1 MADIYEDKELIGK
14 LRERIAAV
22 CRQPL
27 TIMEVC
33 GTHTMSIAKSGLK
46 SLLPPELRLVSGPG
60 CPVCVTDTT
69 LISVALTLA
78 QLPGVTL
85 ATFGDMLRVP
95 AGDLSLRSLGEQG
108 ADVRLVLSPLDALE
122 LAQSEPGRQ
131 VVFFAV
137 GFETTAPLTASTV
150 ELARELGLA
159 NFSVLSA
166 HKTMPAA
173 LKALLG
179 GDTKVDGLLCP
190 GHVAAIVGAEG
201 FDFVSRELGLPAA
214 VAGFT
219 PVEILLAVAAVAEM
233 CVAEE
238 PCLVN
243 CYKRAVRPE
252 GNPRARQVMEQ
263 VFEPCAAVWRGLGEL
278 PGSGLAIKE
287 EYAELDAAK
296 RFAAEI
302 AAGTVYRDD
311 PGCRCGDVLR
321 GELAPADCPLFGAAC
336 TPQHPCGAC
345 MVSSEGSCAA
355 AYKYGEGRT

>member
-14 LRERIAAV
+14 LRGRIAAV
-22 CRQPL
+22 CRRPL

-60 CPVCVTDTT
+60 CPVCVTDTS

-78 QLPGVTL
+78 QQPGVTL

-95 AGDLSLRSLGEQG
+95 AGELSLRALGEQG

-122 LAQSEPGRQ
+122 LAQNEHDRQ

-137 GFETTAPLTASTV
+137 GFETTAPLTASTLQ
-150 ELARELGLA
+150 LARELGLS

-179 GDTKVDGLLCP
+179 GETQVDGLLCP
-190 GHVAAIVGAEG
+190 GHVAAIVGAEE
-201 FDFVSRELGLPAA
+201 FDFVSRDLGLPAA

-219 PVEILLAVAAVAEM
+219 PVEILLAVAAVGEM
-233 CVAEE
+233 CDAGE
-238 PCLVN
+238 PHLVN
-243 CYKRAVRPE
+243 CYKRAVRHE
-252 GNPRARQVMEQ
+252 GNLRARQIMEQ
-263 VFEPCAAVWRGLGEL
+263 VFEPCAAVWRGLGEI

-287 EYAELDAAK
+287 DYVELDAAK

-302 AAGTVYRDD
+302 AAGTVYCDD

-321 GELAPADCPLFGAAC
+321 GELAPGDCPLFGGAC
-336 TPQHPCGAC
+336 TPRHPCGAC

-355 AYKYGEGRT
+355 AYRYGEGRA